1 MITKLESK
9 ERDRKN
15 EKNLCTRAMK
25 RGQRSPHL
33 LQSFCLFSIL
43 HAEREREREAVWPQN
58 EERRKKCNYSF
69 VYVHIAE
76 KRRGERKTWS
86 GEALHFPFLNVH

>member
-43 HAEREREREAVWPQN
+43 HAERERERLYGLKMRK
-58 EERRKKCNYSF
+58 EERNAITHSYT
-69 VYVHIAE
+69 Y
-76 KRRGERKTWS
+76 T
-86 GEALHFPFLNVH
+86 